1 MNVDRSLTG
10 KNAFITGSTSGI
22 GLAVAEQL
30 ASAGCNIGL
39 NGFAT
44 SEQVQEIS
52 SRFQSEYEVEV
63 AYCGFD
69 LREVGEINEGLT
81 NFGKEFGQVNILVN
95 NAGVQFVSRVEDF
108 PTEKWDEVI
117 AVNLSAVFH
126 CSKVVIPGMIASQW
140 GRIINIA
147 SVHGLVGSV
156 NKSAYIAAKHGVVGL
171 TKVIA
176 LENAKSGITC
186 NAICPGYVD
195 TEIIRNQIRDRSV
208 SENKSAD
215 QVVYEMLHDKHP
227 TEQFIEPSEIGA
239 LATYLCSD
247 QASGINGSTLS
258 IDGGWSAH

>member
-10 KNAFITGSTSGI
+10 KYAFITGSTSGI

-30 ASAGCNIGL
+30 AAGGCNIGL

-44 SEQVQEIS
+44 SEQVQKIS

-69 LREVGEINEGLT
+69 LREVDEINEGLAK
-81 NFGKEFGQVNILVN
+81 FAREFGQVNILVN
-95 NAGVQFVSRVEDF
+95 NAGVQFVSRIEDF
-108 PTEKWDEVI
+108 PTEKWNEII

-126 CSKVVIPGMIASQW
+126 CSKAVIPGMIANQW
-140 GRIINIA
+140 GRIVNIA

-156 NKSAYIAAKHGVVGL
+156 DKSAYIAAKHGVVGL

-195 TEIIRNQIRDRSV
+195 TEIIRNQIRDRSA
-208 SENKSAD
+208 SESKSTN

-239 LATYLCSD
+239 LAAYLCSD
-247 QASGINGSTLS
+247 QASGITGSTLS

>member
-1 MNVDRSLTG
+1 MNVDRSLAG

-30 ASAGCNIGL
+30 AANGCNIGL

-44 SEQVQEIS
+44 SEQIQEIS
-52 SRFQSEYEVEV
+52 SKIQSEYEVEV

-69 LREVGEINEGLT
+69 LREVGEINDGLT
-81 NFGKEFGQVNILVN
+81 NFAKEFGQVNILVN
-95 NAGVQFVSRVEDF
+95 NAGVQFVSRIEDF
-108 PTEKWDEVI
+108 PTEKWNEII

-126 CSKVVIPGMIASQW
+126 CSKVVIPEMIANQW

-147 SVHGLVGSV
+147 SVHGLVGSI

-171 TKVIA
+171 TKVTA

-195 TEIIRNQIRDRSV
+195 TEIIRNQIRDRSA
-208 SENKSAD
+208 SEYKSTD
-215 QVVYEMLHDKHP
+215 QAVYEMLHDKHP
-227 TEQFIEPSEIGA
+227 TEKFIEPSEIGA
-239 LATYLCSD
+239 LAVYLCGD
-247 QASGINGSTLS
+247 QASGITGSTLS